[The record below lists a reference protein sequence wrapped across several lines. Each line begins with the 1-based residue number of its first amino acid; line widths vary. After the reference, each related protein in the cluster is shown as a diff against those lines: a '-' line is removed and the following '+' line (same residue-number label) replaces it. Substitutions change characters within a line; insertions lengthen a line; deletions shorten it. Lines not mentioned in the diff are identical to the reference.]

1 MQLRVEVI
9 WPTDNR
15 LYYRDGTT
23 RTVSKVRVLDKM
35 TDLSPLMGEVLSF
48 AVEITDLGEGKKD
61 CN

>member
-1 MQLRVEVI
+1 VEVI

-15 LYYRDGTT
+15 LYSRGGTT

-35 TDLSPLMGEVLSF
+35 TDPSPLMGEVLPF
-48 AVEITDLGEGKKD
+48 AVEITDLEEEKKD